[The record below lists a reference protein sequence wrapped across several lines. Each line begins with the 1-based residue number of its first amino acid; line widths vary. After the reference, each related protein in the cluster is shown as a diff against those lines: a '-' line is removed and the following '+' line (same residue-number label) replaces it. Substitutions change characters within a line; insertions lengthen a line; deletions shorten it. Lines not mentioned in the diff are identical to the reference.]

1 MKWFNV
7 NEMKKSLFAVLM
19 IVGSVSF
26 SLGAIVSVS
35 GCGSVTSNDVHT
47 GSFVVYTTDEI
58 AADKANLDGTEK
70 ALEKVGMKFV
80 KRVKPGVGSKPSG
93 TEIAWDEEVLEG
105 YEGKI
110 KDALPFLQNFVTVT
124 SDYLQKY
131 NRNFR
136 IKGESEKKY
145 HYMKSSERTELLAK
159 IRLAQKSITEMEK
172 EDQPANPEAPAAE

>member
-1 MKWFNV
+1 MKWFN
-7 NEMKKSLFAVLM
+7 MKKSLIAVL
-19 IVGSVSF
+19 ILAGSVT
-26 SLGAIVSVS
+26 

-47 GSFVVYTTDEI
+47 GGFVVYTVDEM
-58 AADKANLDGTEK
+58 AADKANLEGTEK

-93 TEIAWDEEVLEG
+93 TEIAWDEEMLDG

-110 KDALPFLQNFVTVT
+110 KDALPFLKNFVIVT

-145 HYMKSSERTELLAK
+145 HYMKSSERIELLAK
-159 IRLAQKSITEMEK
+159 IRLAQNSITEMEK
-172 EDQPANPEAPAAE
+172 EEDQPSEPADLEAPAAE